1 LIIKDVAGGS
11 PDRIVAS
18 DVESA
23 RSSVGRVAAWPTED
37 TLLFER
43 GGLARPSLWH
53 LVLSPDTSV
62 AIEYVQTD
70 AGLAS
75 AQVSR
80 QRDLVVFQE
89 GSGAVWVRDYPVVGP
104 PTRISAGNGSNPRW
118 SPDGLTIYYWSRPVA
133 TGDWMLLA
141 ARLQRSPT
149 LAVRRTD
156 TIYRTPVFGS
166 WDLYPDGQRF
176 LLAEPVVDSTPPP
189 PAPRERFSLMTNF
202 VQELKRLAPK

>member
-1 LIIKDVAGGS
+1 
-11 PDRIVAS
+11 
-18 DVESA
+18 
-23 RSSVGRVAAWPTED
+23 
-37 TLLFER
+37 
-43 GGLARPSLWH
+43 
-53 LVLSPDTSV
+53 
-62 AIEYVQTD
+62 
-70 AGLAS
+70 
-75 AQVSR
+75 
-80 QRDLVVFQE
+80 
-89 GSGAVWVRDYPVVGP
+89 
-104 PTRISAGNGSNPRW
+104 
-118 SPDGLTIYYWSRPVA
+118 
-133 TGDWMLLA
+133 MLLA